1 MTNWPRE
8 PDRLNQH
15 RTRRAL
21 WWHFTVG
28 LAAFIAISNPFVR
41 SSFAEQSRQP
51 VLPFLQDGGAR
62 DSFVRGVP
70 SLDGVKGVV
79 ISQQVVDGTVRPLY
93 MYSGGVR
100 AI

>member
-1 MTNWPRE
+1 
-8 PDRLNQH
+8 
-15 RTRRAL
+15 
-21 WWHFTVG
+21 
-28 LAAFIAISNPFVR
+28 
-41 SSFAEQSRQP
+41 
-51 VLPFLQDGGAR
+51 
-62 DSFVRGVP
+62 VP